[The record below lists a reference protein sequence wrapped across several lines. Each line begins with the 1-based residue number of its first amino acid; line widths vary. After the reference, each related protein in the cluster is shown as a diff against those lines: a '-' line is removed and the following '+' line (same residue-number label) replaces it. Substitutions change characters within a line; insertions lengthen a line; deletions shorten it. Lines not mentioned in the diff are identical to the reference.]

1 MASLVG
7 KTILVV
13 GASSGIGLATARQT
27 AALGAHVVMISR
39 SLEKLEEAART
50 VDGSREMH
58 AMDMLDEAAVAD
70 LLSKINTIDHLV
82 LTAVADEN
90 KRRGRLRDLTMEQME
105 RSFDKFRGYFLVARA
120 ASQKVAMKGSITFI
134 SGASALKPP
143 RDGMSVLAAVNAA
156 IVTFARALALELA
169 PVRVNVVTPGVVDT
183 GVWDAEQRL
192 RTKAWAESADLP
204 AQRFGQPDDI
214 AEAIVFLMNN
224 PYMTGHNL
232 VIDGGLTAT

>member
-7 KTILVV
+7 TTILIV
-13 GASSGIGLATARQT
+13 GASSGIGLAIARQT
-27 AALGAHVVMISR
+27 AALGAHLVMISR
-39 SLEKLEEAART
+39 SAEKLEAAAKV

-58 AMDMLDEAAVAD
+58 AVDMLDEAAVAG
-70 LLSKINTIDHLV
+70 LLSGIDTIDHLL
-82 LTAVADEN
+82 LTAVANEN
-90 KRRGRLRDLTMEQME
+90 KRRGRLSDLTVDQME

-120 ASQKVAMKGSITFI
+120 AGQKIAMKGSITFI

-143 RDGMSVLAAVNAA
+143 REGMSVLAAVNAA
-156 IVTFARALALELA
+156 IITFAKALALELA

-183 GVWDAEQRL
+183 GVRDGEQRL

-214 AEAIVFLMNN
+214 AEAILLLMNN